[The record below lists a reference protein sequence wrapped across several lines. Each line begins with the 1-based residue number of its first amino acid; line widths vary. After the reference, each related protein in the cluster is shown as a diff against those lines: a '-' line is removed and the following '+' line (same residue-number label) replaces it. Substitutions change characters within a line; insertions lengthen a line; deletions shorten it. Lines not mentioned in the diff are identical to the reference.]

1 MGDKGFFMGLFDFDG
16 DGELNSL
23 ERALDYTTFVMMTK
37 EDEEEEDDAFSLGDS
52 FNNDEDEDDFD
63 DSDFDD
69 GF

>member
-37 EDEEEEDDAFSLGDS
+37 EDEEEEEEDDAFSLDD
-52 FNNDEDEDDFD
+52 DEADFDESEFDDDF
-63 DSDFDD
+63 
-69 GF
+69 

>member
-37 EDEEEEDDAFSLGDS
+37 EDEEEEDDAFSLDDG
-52 FNNDEDEDDFD
+52 EADFD
-63 DSDFDD
+63 ESEFDNDF
-69 GF
+69 

>member
-37 EDEEEEDDAFSLGDS
+37 EDEEEEGDAFSLDD
-52 FNNDEDEDDFD
+52 DEADFDESEFDDDF
-63 DSDFDD
+63 
-69 GF
+69 

>member
-37 EDEEEEDDAFSLGDS
+37 EEEEDDAFSLDD
-52 FNNDEDEDDFD
+52 DEADFEESEFDDDF
-63 DSDFDD
+63 
-69 GF
+69 

>member
-37 EDEEEEDDAFSLGDS
+37 EDEEEEDDAFSLDD
-52 FNNDEDEDDFD
+52 DEADFDESEFDDDF
-63 DSDFDD
+63 
-69 GF
+69 

>member
-37 EDEEEEDDAFSLGDS
+37 EDEEGDAFSLGD
-52 FNNDEDEDDFD
+52 DEADFDESEFDDDF
-63 DSDFDD
+63 
-69 GF
+69 

>member
-37 EDEEEEDDAFSLGDS
+37 EDEEEDAFSLDD
-52 FNNDEDEDDFD
+52 DEADFDESEFDDDF
-63 DSDFDD
+63 
-69 GF
+69 

>member
-37 EDEEEEDDAFSLGDS
+37 EEEEDDAFSLDD
-52 FNNDEDEDDFD
+52 DEADFDESEFDDDF
-63 DSDFDD
+63 
-69 GF
+69 